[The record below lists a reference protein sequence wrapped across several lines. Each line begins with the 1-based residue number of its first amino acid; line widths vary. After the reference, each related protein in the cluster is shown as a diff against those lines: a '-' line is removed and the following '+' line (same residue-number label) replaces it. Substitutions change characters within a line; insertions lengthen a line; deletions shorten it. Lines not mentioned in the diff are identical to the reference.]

1 MQSNFSRSVEVVP
14 AMQFTFSGD
23 VTGSDTKQ
31 VVVGIQ
37 KHNVTGV
44 PDPTDAQA
52 LTWNG
57 TSWTPDELAD
67 EITFSGDLVNGN
79 LPATQEVVGLQGRQI
94 STTTPNTS
102 ELITWNGSQWTPLP
116 PPETLSFSGDIFGTD
131 ATQTVVGLRQKPL
144 ADTPAPDVGD
154 LLTYSTSEWAPA
166 PAPWPG
172 DALAPYNT
180 PVWDGSGWDPNQH
193 NAYGKSSTNVIGTL
207 GMGADVA
214 FTTDTGFLNV
224 SRLTATAIVVN
235 YTGLYMIEYYIGAA
249 CEVVIKVN
257 GVADPLSSRYCM
269 FTNVSIPMQL
279 NAGDA
284 VSVSNS
290 SNYSVTLSSCGP
302 YILQT
307 AAVTTRKTQNIIQI
321 TISRPSYLLV
331 FVGQNTVGTSVGYLF
346 DVIINNQS
354 GSASP
359 LSAVNQYKFSSQPP
373 TIGQQVWISTAM
385 LPIGTHTVTTS
396 TNLNPAL
403 TSGDF
408 MSGVVAINGNDII
421 TTSPMTSVEPNNT
434 GSSFSGPLLFISSPS
449 YPGIAFYFSTYG
461 AGPSKR
467 FTNNFV
473 SPSATLKLTFLEQ
486 GETRFSQFYVGTDFV
501 SAGTT
506 LGAQARV
513 GYTGTGLLV
522 AGAIGFVVQIFN
534 LTPETAWLSVK
545 LVY

>member
-1 MQSNFSRSVEVVP
+1 V
-14 AMQFTFSGD
+14 
-23 VTGSDTKQ
+23 
-31 VVVGIQ
+31 
-37 KHNVTGV
+37 
-44 PDPTDAQA
+44 
-52 LTWNG
+52 
-57 TSWTPDELAD
+57 
-67 EITFSGDLVNGN
+67 
-79 LPATQEVVGLQGRQI
+79 
-94 STTTPNTS
+94 
-102 ELITWNGSQWTPLP
+102 
-116 PPETLSFSGDIFGTD
+116 FGTD
-131 ATQTVVGLRQKPL
+131 ATQTVVGLRQKPI
-144 ADTPAPDVGD
+144 ANTPAPDVRD
-154 LLTYSTSEWAPA
+154 ILTYSTSENEWAPA

-172 DALAPYNT
+172 DAFAPYNT
-180 PVWDGSGWDPNQH
+180 PVWDGSVWDSNQH
-193 NAYGKSSTNVIGTL
+193 NAYGKSSTNVISTL
-207 GMGADVA
+207 GVGADVA
-214 FTTDTGFLNV
+214 FTTDIGFTNV
-224 SRLTATAIVVN
+224 SRPTATAIVVN
-235 YTGLYMIEYYIGAA
+235 YTGLYMVEYYIGAA

-269 FTNVSIPMQL
+269 FTNVAIPMQL
-279 NAGDA
+279 NVGDA

-302 YILQT
+302 YILET

-346 DVIINNQS
+346 NVIINNQS

-359 LSAVNQYKFSSQPP
+359 LSALNQYKYLSQPP
-373 TIGQQVWISTAM
+373 TIGQQVWISASM

-396 TNLNPAL
+396 TNIDPAF

-421 TTSPMTSVEPNNT
+421 TTSPVTIVEANNI
-434 GSSFSGPLLFISSPS
+434 GSAFNGPLLFISSPS

-473 SPSATLKLTFLEQ
+473 SPSSSLKLTFLEQ
-486 GETRFSQFYVGTDFV
+486 GETKFSQFYVGTGPV
-501 SAGTT
+501 SAGTS

-513 GYTGTGLLV
+513 GSSGSGFLV

-534 LTPETAWLSVK
+534 LTHETAYLSVK
-545 LVY
+545 LIY